1 MRKEKKELKEYWN
14 SLLTEKSWQ
23 ILQEL
28 KRSYNF
34 ILIGGWAVY
43 LFTRQQKSKDI
54 DIVVDLN
61 ELQKLKRKELSKND
75 NLKKYEIKNDEVD
88 IDIYVEYYSKLVI
101 PVEDIKKYKISLEG
115 FDVIGKEALVLLKQ
129 SAFRDRKNSI
139 KGEKDRIDIVSLV
152 LLSEFDL
159 DIYMKIANKYNLN
172 EFFQELKQIILNYND
187 FDVIGL
193 IPQELKKKKN
203 EFILRW
209 RKIKTK

>member
-61 ELQKLKRKELSKND
+61 ELQKLKRKELSKN
-75 NLKKYEIKNDEVD
+75 
-88 IDIYVEYYSKLVI
+88 
-101 PVEDIKKYKISLEG
+101 EDIKKYKISLEG